1 MHFDKLLRDITT
13 TALVTDHYV
22 QTYYDLPVGNV
33 AKPQDI
39 IYGSAWFSDNQK
51 L

>member
-13 TALVTDHYV
+13 TALVTDLYV
-22 QTYYDLPVGNV
+22 HTYYDLPVGNV